1 MINIALPKGR
11 LGEKAYALFE
21 KAGYGCPEAV
31 EGGRKLLF
39 ENREKGICY
48 FWVKPLDAAIYVSR
62 GVADIGVCGK
72 DALME
77 QAPDVYEMLDLK
89 IGRCR
94 MDVAAMRGF
103 RDDRG
108 RRLRVATKF
117 PRVAAAYYEELGRDI
132 DVIQLS
138 GSIELAPLLRLS
150 DVIVDIV
157 ETGATLRENGLQSI
171 ATLFPVSARL
181 IANKSAWQF
190 KRPAMEEILLR
201 LKEGCPCG

>member
-1 MINIALPKGR
+1 M
-11 LGEKAYALFE
+11 
-21 KAGYGCPEAV
+21 
-31 EGGRKLLF
+31 
-39 ENREKGICY
+39 
-48 FWVKPLDAAIYVSR
+48 KPLDAAIYVPRWRTSASAAGR
-62 GVADIGVCGK
+62 YGR
-72 DALME
+72 
-77 QAPDVYEMLDLK
+77 APGVYEMLDLK

-103 RDDRG
+103 G
-108 RRLRVATKF
+108 TTGGAGCGWPSF
-117 PRVAAAYYEELGRDI
+117 PVAAAYYEELGRDI